1 MGVIPFTRK
10 AQNNGSSQAKYFY
23 EPNQQR
29 QQSLWFFHKQSK
41 TTTKRMEKTSV
52 LEDERRL
59 PLEMWLSIFKYV
71 DVATLGV
78 LSLVA

>member
-1 MGVIPFTRK
+1 
-10 AQNNGSSQAKYFY
+10 
-23 EPNQQR
+23 
-29 QQSLWFFHKQSK
+29 
-41 TTTKRMEKTSV
+41 MEKTSV